1 MNADALG
8 LSDAP
13 QTDKRD
19 LILQKLQA
27 ALASEKQSEY
37 QYWWGKYTV
46 LGPMFMSIQKE
57 FADHEEEERAHAELL
72 AERLYELGGIPVF
85 NPNELHKFADCQ
97 YPTYAGEENQ
107 CTMVQLKQQLEA
119 EECAIQHY
127 EELIALTADCDPA
140 TNDII
145 VEILR
150 EENEHVKDLKKF
162 IASIELAEG
171 KHKE

>member
-8 LSDAP
+8 LSETAT
-13 QTDKRD
+13 TDKKD
-19 LILQKLQA
+19 LIMHKLQA

-46 LGPMFMSIQKE
+46 IGPMFDSIQKE
-57 FADHEEEERAHAELL
+57 FADHEKEERAHAELL
-72 AERLYELGGIPVF
+72 AERLYELGGLPVF
-85 NPNELHKFADCQ
+85 NPNDLHKYADCT
-97 YPTYAGEENQ
+97 YPTYADSDNQ

-119 EECAIQHY
+119 EECAVKNY
-127 EELIALTADCDPA
+127 EELIALTVDCDPA
-140 TNDII
+140 TNDVI

-162 IASIELAEG
+162 IVSLELVS
-171 KHKE
+171 KTSD

>member
-8 LSDAP
+8 VPEEAGSS
-13 QTDKRD
+13 KKE
-19 LILQKLQA
+19 LIVKKLQA

-46 LGPMFMSIQKE
+46 LGPMFNSIQKE

-72 AERLYELGGIPVF
+72 AERLYELGGMPVF
-85 NPNELHKFADCQ
+85 NPNDLHTVADCP
-97 YPTYAGEENQ
+97 YPKYEEEDNQ

-119 EECAIQHY
+119 EECAIKNY

-140 TNDII
+140 TNDVI

-162 IASIELAEG
+162 IVSLEFSSG
-171 KHKE
+171 KHD